1 MTWAAGEH
9 VPGVEV
15 PNPVVIV
22 MGVSGSGKST
32 IAEALAGQLHWPF
45 QEGDAL
51 HPPGNVQKMHA
62 GVPLTDED
70 RGPWLSAVRA
80 WLDARVGAGE
90 PGLITCSALK
100 RAYRNMLT
108 GGRPQVRLLYLRG
121 SESVLERRLEA
132 RAGHFMPASLLK
144 SQLETLEEPGPD
156 ERPIV
161 IDVDGSQAE
170 IVARALDALRSICP
184 KADPA

>member
-1 MTWAAGEH
+1 MAINA
-9 VPGVEV
+9 
-15 PNPVVIV
+15 VI
-22 MGVSGSGKST
+22 
-32 IAEALAGQLHWPF
+32 A
-45 QEGDAL
+45 
-51 HPPGNVQKMHA
+51 
-62 GVPLTDED
+62 
-70 RGPWLSAVRA
+70 
-80 WLDARVGAGE
+80 
-90 PGLITCSALK
+90 CSALK

-121 SESVLERRLEA
+121 SESVLERRLEARAGHFMPASFRLEA